1 MIWTFEVIVAI
12 IGSLGAAGIVLWQL
26 GDPSRRIKQI
36 REHNDDTDTIVE
48 DMRQTRKEDD

>member
-1 MIWTFEVIVAI
+1 MIWTFEVIVAV

-36 REHNDDTDTIVE
+36 QEHNDDTGTIVE